1 MNSENKGGDIWT
13 ESPITGKDRVL
24 TEYDDMNRVTKMDLS
39 SGFFTNEYPL
49 NHKKNPDF
57 DLDTFESKMPKLM
70 KELRFDDGEAY
81 WYPSSIQTSE
91 GIVFPTGNK
100 NDYKWCY
107 APIVKLAQSK
117 INQHLLEDGVNYESK
132 IDMDNAQ
139 YYDAYLSAIKNIKGY
154 SLGELSE

>member
-1 MNSENKGGDIWT
+1 MTNKQQATDIWT
-13 ESPITGKDRVL
+13 KSPITGKDRVL
-24 TEYDDMNRVTKMDLS
+24 TEYDDMSRETKMDLS

-57 DLDTFESKMPKLM
+57 DLDTFEAKMPKLM
-70 KELRFDDGEAY
+70 KQLRFDDGESY
-81 WYPSSIQTSE
+81 WYPSSIQTAE
-91 GIVFPTGNK
+91 GIVFPTGEP

-107 APIVKLAQSK
+107 APIVKLTQSEEK
-117 INQHLLEDGVNYESK
+117 QYSQDVNYESK
-132 IDMDNAQ
+132 IDMDNAK